1 MVQRIKDSS
10 LFNISNQVNRRRNET
25 SILYIKF
32 PDFFHWK
39 AIYENAYKGLHKSTE
54 NHWNSF

>member
-54 NHWNSF
+54 NH